1 MSQGHAAST
10 IGQGRDIDAR
20 SIVTLVVFLVVNA
33 FVLFPLHIPLPLA
46 LPRLY
51 RRVFFP
57 SPSTQKTQPQPSDG
71 KAERTEAVEGT
82 TTPRWHLPI
91 DLATA
96 PVIGVLLLLASTC
109 IPGSVVRDGIV
120 GTGGVRPYD
129 IMTLFISFAYISLSL
144 DCTGLLRYLAFTVA
158 SRSAASGRLLYS
170 TFFLFWVIAG
180 LIVGNDPLILSG
192 TPFLVY
198 FTSHAA
204 IAPPTAFLFT
214 QFQAAN
220 LVSALLVSSNPTNL
234 VLTQA
239 FGVSFLSYSAWLAV
253 PTIAAALVLYPTLR
267 YFLFRG
273 EVFIPKTLR
282 PPKVDPRSALVDP
295 WGGVFGASLFIITIV
310 MLVGLSAGGKL
321 EGVEGVWTVTAP
333 AAIVMVVRDGAHDLW
348 ARKREDRVRREEED
362 RKRGVLMDRP
372 EETRKVGPAEAVDGE
387 KGSVEDRYDGE
398 KADARASNGLA
409 NQEGPSSRRASA
421 GDHDD
426 NKDKDSDV
434 VVAPTTDKSSERPP
448 HSRSA
453 ENGQG
458 ASTSPHASPSPGDG
472 TPTLLASRAPS
483 PKPSKSPSPSDASLP
498 TVPTPPNQSTPQPSS
513 TPSTPPS
520 GLFAPLRLISRTFPT
535 PSLVFTRLPLPLVP
549 FAFSMFILVEALQ
562 YTGWISVWAGWWA
575 AWARAGGVAGSVWL
589 MGTIGVLG
597 CNLFGTNIGATVL
610 LSRVLQEWQ
619 ATTPDVSSRTLYGAV
634 FALAVGSNFGA
645 YSFVFPASLAGL
657 LWRDILAQKG
667 LHVSRRE
674 FVRWNAV
681 PVVVTM
687 VVGCLVVAGEVCVM
701 YKS

>member
-1 MSQGHAAST
+1 M
-10 IGQGRDIDAR
+10 
-20 SIVTLVVFLVVNA
+20 
-33 FVLFPLHIPLPLA
+33 
-46 LPRLY
+46 
-51 RRVFFP
+51 
-57 SPSTQKTQPQPSDG
+57 
-71 KAERTEAVEGT
+71 
-82 TTPRWHLPI
+82 
-91 DLATA
+91 
-96 PVIGVLLLLASTC
+96 
-109 IPGSVVRDGIV
+109 
-120 GTGGVRPYD
+120 
-129 IMTLFISFAYISLSL
+129 
-144 DCTGLLRYLAFTVA
+144 
-158 SRSAASGRLLYS
+158 
-170 TFFLFWVIAG
+170 IAG

-239 FGVSFLSYSAWLAV
+239 FGVSFLSYSAWLAL

-282 PPKVDPRSALVDP
+282 PPKVDPRTALVDP

-348 ARKREDRVRREEED
+348 ARKREERVRREEED

-483 PKPSKSPSPSDASLP
+483 PKPSPSPSPSDASLP
-498 TVPTPPNQSTPQPSS
+498 TVPTPPNQSTPQPAS

-597 CNLFGTNIGATVL
+597 CNVGATC
-610 LSRVLQEWQ
+610 LSQ
-619 ATTPDVSSRTLYGAV
+619 SRCRC
-634 FALAVGSNFGA
+634 
-645 YSFVFPASLAGL
+645 AG
-657 LWRDILAQKG
+657 
-667 LHVSRRE
+667 
-674 FVRWNAV
+674 
-681 PVVVTM
+681 
-687 VVGCLVVAGEVCVM
+687 
-701 YKS
+701 